1 MSWQR
6 IVNKRVPPPPPPD
19 FSQKNLNYKI
29 EQTQATHKFQKLKS
43 EQVL

>member
-19 FSQKNLNYKI
+19 FSVNKQKNLNYKI
-29 EQTQATHKFQKLKS
+29 EQTQITHKF
-43 EQVL
+43 